1 MKKNVILILLFVFSF
16 ASMANA
22 QNKGDYPK
30 KDKGAMLDKMKE
42 KLSLTDQ
49 QVSQIKAIDAK
60 YENEEEAL
68 EAKMKSAKD
77 EYRALREKK
86 KAEINKVLTTEQ
98 QAKIQEWKKEHKD
111 KRGKHK
117 MQKDKSKE

>member
-22 QNKGDYPK
+22 QSKGDYPK